1 MERMLFSPLQ
11 IRGIT
16 LRNRIV
22 VSPMLTYSADNGHV
36 NDWHLAHLAQFAA
49 GGAGLVFMESTKIDP
64 AGCSTPRDT
73 GLWKDEFVEPLK
85 RITALI
91 KRHGA
96 VPAIQLGHS
105 GRKARRSVPWEGRVP
120 LTNCPGV
127 DHGEEWVLVG
137 PSAVAHDDKYAVPRE
152 MTRDDI
158 REVAEAWAEGA
169 RRANEAGFDVLEI
182 HGAHGYLIH
191 QFLSADANRRT
202 DEYGG
207 SLENRMRFPLEVAR
221 ALREAWP
228 KERCLGARISGHDWH
243 EEGATIEDTIAFTK
257 ELKKIGFDYVCVSS
271 GALLG
276 QTRYTIGPNYQVPL
290 AAAVKKAVP
299 EMAVRAVGM
308 IADPDQAEEIVAS
321 GKADMVA
328 MARAFLDNP
337 RWVWHAAEHFGTTV
351 PVPPQ
356 YERAVFKAWQ
366 GSKLARPQNFETA
379 AQA

>member
-1 MERMLFSPLQ
+1 MTKLFTPIQLG
-11 IRGIT
+11 GIT
-16 LRNRIV
+16 LSNRIV
-22 VSPMLTYSADNGHV
+22 VAPMCQYSADDGSMG
-36 NDWHLAHLAQFAA
+36 DWHLAHLGSLAIS
-49 GGAGLVFMESTKIDP
+49 GAGLLVIEATAVTRHGRISH
-64 AGCSTPRDT
+64 GCT
-73 GLWKDEFVEPLK
+73 GLYNDRNEAAMK
-85 RITALI
+85 RVVDACRRLTTNPI
-91 KRHGA
+91 G
-96 VPAIQLGHS
+96 IQLAHA
-105 GRKARRSVPWEGRVP
+105 GRKGSTHVPWEGRSALEPTQDPWETVA
-120 LTNCPGV
+120 
-127 DHGEEWVLVG
+127 
-137 PSAVAHDDKYAVPRE
+137 PSALPYE
-152 MTRDDI
+152 TRPGWHTPHAAT
-158 REVAEAWAEGA
+158 VAEIKALVEAFGA
-169 RRANEAGFDVLEI
+169 AAKRSLRLGLDAVELHA
-182 HGAHGYLIH
+182 AHGYLLH
-191 QFLSADANRRT
+191 QFFSPLSNQRT

-276 QTRYTIGPNYQVPL
+276 QTRYAIGPNYQVPL

-308 IADPDQAEEIVAS
+308 IADPDQAEEIIAS

-356 YERAVFKAWQ
+356 YERAVFTAWQ